1 MADNPIPAERK
12 GDLREFGLPFEEGQ
26 VEYDHEEEAPVE
38 VEEEPEAP
46 SEVRESPTHTPM
58 PAQEQE
64 EEEGDE
70 DEYDD
75 MLHRVV
81 AGYSEPEEEEEDDE
95 KSALKA
101 RLAALE
107 SKLVTYDPQPAP
119 APAPAPRQEEPEE
132 TGIDYSNPA
141 VQAALAK
148 SLSDPRT
155 VGTTLQTLVQMEAER
170 LIKKQVGPVLEQVQ
184 TIQSTAQEERERSE
198 LGAQLATGLQM
209 AYNMGG
215 LEAAI
220 VREANE
226 KRHGSLLF
234 QYLRENPELASTPKG
249 IVTATLAV
257 SRAVQK
263 ADEKLKSKPTEKK
276 GPAPLSGKRRQ
287 TRSSKRGQKLVTPPQ
302 EGTLEDQVKADIIG
316 ATRPSQAVE
325 FFKD

>member
-1 MADNPIPAERK
+1 LDRDEFVDEDAEEQAEAPSDERDAPTHTPIPAEMQ
-12 GDLREFGLPFEEGQ
+12 GQEEG
-26 VEYDHEEEAPVE
+26 
-38 VEEEPEAP
+38 EEEPE
-46 SEVRESPTHTPM
+46 E
-58 PAQEQE
+58 
-64 EEEGDE
+64 DD
-70 DEYDD
+70 DEYDA

-81 AGYSEPEEEEEDDE
+81 GQYDKPEEAEEEDDE

-107 SKLVTYDPQPAP
+107 SRLVQYNPQQAP
-119 APAPAPRQEEPEE
+119 APAPAPEPKKAEPEDD
-132 TGIDYSNPA
+132 GIDYRDPA

-155 VGTTLQTLVQMEAER
+155 VGTTLKTLVQMEAER

-184 TIQSTAQEERERSE
+184 NIQSTAQEERERSE
-198 LGAQLATGLQM
+198 LGTQLAAGLQM

-226 KRHGSLLF
+226 KRHNSLLF
-234 QYLRENPELASTPKG
+234 QYLRENPELAQSPKG

-276 GPAPLSGKRRQ
+276 GPAPLSTKRRQ
-287 TRSSKRGQKLVTPPQ
+287 TRATKRGQKLVTPPQ
-302 EGTLEDQVKADIIG
+302 EGTLEDQVKADILG
-316 ATRPSQAVE
+316 ATRPSQSVE